1 MDEDN
6 ANEIFKAFNKQN
18 IEYDLSGTATVCYK
32 SKTYSAKIL
41 LHGNVLCVEESGG
54 AVTSACVPLIFLLER
69 VVLKKLEEN
78 SDTAKFTFLLTFTD
92 PAENLEISVESEE
105 LREQW
110 MIKLATCSHQMARAE
125 LDELAY
131 KFYTMSPSASSGGDS
146 DGVIDPKTSAFQN
159 FYLSAPLRIAH
170 NFAIS
175 QQNNLPARR
184 VIVEE
189 CMWET
194 KLSIILP
201 KEIIKL
207 NRKKISE
214 FSGLLESRLKTWPQS
229 SIPGLHEVIRQLR
242 GMSETYEQCFEFVD
256 AYSGPNFRKS
266 VEKTRV
272 AFGLVPTNLHIH
284 SYEINSSDKRDF
296 ITAGSASA
304 IPYRYHNGGILKL
317 YSQLDVPSYNFDY
330 TFWKKRQALLDL
342 KKTIG
347 ELSHKIEK
355 EWKIAKFGSPD
366 KICLQVHAG
375 IKQVYE
381 GLKDVLISLPDVE
394 RCSELLLE
402 EEKRREESGAKMPE
416 TRVYDNIQNQIDRLD
431 AMSVSLNTKIAVIDT
446 LNEAPHEREA
456 CEKNTRQ
463 AISTCLDILLALADT
478 ILESQLFSLVKSLQK
493 PATAHAYFHIL
504 IRTDFV
510 LSQAITIATTAI
522 LNRIQK
528 REKPFTQDFLLVV
541 FSFLS
546 AYGDER
552 GMIEDAVEAWKSLE
566 QRVRFRLVRAPSA
579 VCRTCIPMIQ
589 GTRSSLKV
597 AIPLPHDYFDELP
610 DHIKWTSEFTVTTS
624 YFNLGVNHEATFGQS
639 FGGVSFESIVN
650 QDAADKLNVF
660 ANRNEASPRAREA
673 VMEVVNEV
681 SSEPSRKNLTMFD
694 WAMTAC
700 EQLGGEAVISCK
712 SGKDR
717 TGMASTLEQGRVLRE
732 TCGFNTA
739 QVSEV
744 VSSLRKE
751 GVRRE
756 NCRKNVGKPVYS
768 FSPFQ
773 MHFLPK
779 ALRPPS
785 GTYSQ
790 GVAS

>member
-1 MDEDN
+1 MEEDN
-6 ANEIFKAFNKQN
+6 ATEIFKAFTKQN
-18 IEYDLSGTATVCYK
+18 IEYDLSGTATVSYK
-32 SKTYSAKIL
+32 SKTYSAKVL
-41 LHGNVLCVEESGG
+41 LHGNVLCVEEDISEP
-54 AVTSACVPLIFLLER
+54 AATPSVPLIFLLER
-69 VVLKKLEEN
+69 AVVTKLEEN
-78 SDTAKFTFLLTFTD
+78 LEDSRFPFVLKFSD
-92 PAENLEISVESEE
+92 PGENLEIIVSTEE
-105 LREQW
+105 TREQW
-110 MIKLATCSHQMARAE
+110 MIRLATSSHQMARAE
-125 LDELAY
+125 LDEVAY
-131 KFYTMSPSASSGGDS
+131 KFYTMSPSASSES
-146 DGVIDPKTSAFQN
+146 DGSIDPKTSAFQN
-159 FYLSAPLRIAH
+159 FYQTSPLRITH
-170 NFAIS
+170 NFAIT

-189 CMWET
+189 CMSET
-194 KLSIILP
+194 KLSLIVP
-201 KEIIKL
+201 KELIKL
-207 NRKKISE
+207 NRKKITE
-214 FSGLLESRLKTWPQS
+214 FSALLESRIKVWPPS
-229 SIPGLHEVIRQLR
+229 SVSWLHEVIRQLR
-242 GMSETYEQCFEFVD
+242 EMSETYEQCFEFVD
-256 AYSGPNFRKS
+256 TYSGPNFRKS
-266 VEKTRV
+266 VEKHRV

-284 SYEINSSDKRDF
+284 SYEINSNDKRDF
-296 ITAGSASA
+296 ITAGTASA
-304 IPYRYHNGGILKL
+304 IPYRYHNGGLAKL
-317 YSQLDVPSYNFDY
+317 YTQLDVEPYNFDY
-330 TFWKKRQALLDL
+330 TFWNKRQTVLDL

-381 GLKDVLISLPDVE
+381 GLKDVLSSLPDIE
-394 RCSELLLE
+394 RCSDILLE

-416 TRVYDNIQNQIDRLD
+416 TRVYDNIQNQIDRID
-431 AMSVSLNTKIAVIDT
+431 AMIVSLNTKIAVIDT
-446 LNEAPHEREA
+446 LNEEPHEREA

-463 AISTCLDILLALADT
+463 AVSTCLDILLALADS
-478 ILESQLFSLVKSLQK
+478 ILESQLFSLVRSLQK
-493 PATAHAYFHIL
+493 PSIAHAYFHIM

-528 REKPFTQDFLLVV
+528 KDVPFTDDFLLIIT
-541 FSFLS
+541 SFLS

-552 GMIEDAVEAWKSLE
+552 GMIEDAVEAWKCLE

-579 VCRTCIPMIQ
+579 VCRTCIPMVQ
-589 GTRSSLKV
+589 GTRSCLKV
-597 AIPLPHDYFDELP
+597 SIPLPHEYFDDLP
-610 DHIKWTSEFTVTTS
+610 DNIKWTSEFSVVAA
-624 YFNLGVNHEATFGQS
+624 YFNIGVNHEATLGQS
-639 FGGVSFESIVN
+639 FGGVAVESTIN
-650 QDAADKLNVF
+650 QDAAEKLNMF
-660 ANRNEASPRAREA
+660 ANRNEASQRAREA

-681 SSEPSRKNLTMFD
+681 SREPSRKNLAIFD
-694 WAMTAC
+694 WAMMAC

-732 TCGFNTA
+732 TCGFNTV
-739 QVSEV
+739 QISEV
-744 VSSLRKE
+744 INSLRKD

-779 ALRPPS
+779 SIRPPS
-785 GTYSQ
+785 GTYSK

>member
-6 ANEIFKAFNKQN
+6 ANEIFKAFTKQN
-18 IEYDLSGTATVCYK
+18 IKYDLEETATVCYK
-32 SKTYSAKIL
+32 SKTYSAKVL
-41 LHGNVLCVEESGG
+41 LHGNVLCVSESSGTE
-54 AVTSACVPLIFLLER
+54 AVTACVPLIFLLEQ
-69 VVLKKLEEN
+69 VVIVKAEEN
-78 SDTAKFTFLLTFTD
+78 SEVPPTFSFVVTFSE
-92 PAENLEISVESEE
+92 PAENIQITLESEE
-105 LREQW
+105 KREHW
-110 MIKLATCSHQMARAE
+110 MVKLATCSHQMARAE
-125 LDELAY
+125 LDEVAY
-131 KFYTMSPSASSGGDS
+131 KFYTMSPSASSETDS
-146 DGVIDPKTSAFQN
+146 VIDPKTSSFQN
-159 FYLSAPLRIAH
+159 FYQSAPLRVTH
-170 NFAIS
+170 SFAIT
-175 QQNNLPARR
+175 QQNNLPPRR

-189 CMWET
+189 SMCES
-194 KLSIILP
+194 KLSLIVP

-214 FSGLLESRLKTWPQS
+214 FSGLLESRLKVWPQV
-229 SIPGLHEVIRQLR
+229 SISWLHEVIRQLR
-242 GMSETYEQCFEFVD
+242 EMSETYEQCFEFVD
-256 AYSGPNFRKS
+256 HYSGPSFRKS
-266 VEKTRV
+266 VEKHRV

-284 SYEINSSDKRDF
+284 SYEINSNDRRDF
-296 ITAGSASA
+296 ITAGTASA
-304 IPYRYHNGGILKL
+304 IPHRYH
-317 YSQLDVPSYNFDY
+317 LDVEPYNFDY
-330 TFWKKRQALLDL
+330 TFWNKRQVILEL

-381 GLKDVLISLPDVE
+381 GLKDVLSSLPDIE
-394 RCSELLLE
+394 RCSDILLE
-402 EEKRREESGAKMPE
+402 EEKKREASGRTMPE
-416 TRVYDNIQNQIDRLD
+416 TRVYDNIQNQIDRID
-431 AMSVSLNTKIAVIDT
+431 AMIVSLNTKIAVIDT

-463 AISTCLDILLALADT
+463 AVSTCLDILLVLADS

-493 PATAHAYFHIL
+493 PSVAQSYLHIM

-510 LSQAITIATTAI
+510 LSQAVTIATTAI

-528 REKPFTQDFLLVV
+528 KDVPFTNDFLLIV

-552 GMIEDAVEAWKSLE
+552 GMIEDAVEAWKCLE

-579 VCRTCIPMIQ
+579 VCRTCIPMVQ

-597 AIPLPHDYFDELP
+597 SIPLPHEYFDALP
-610 DHIKWTSEFTVTTS
+610 DNFKWTSEFTVVTS
-624 YFNLGVNHEATFGQS
+624 YFNIGVNHEATLGQS
-639 FGGVSFESIVN
+639 FGGVAVESSVN
-650 QDAADKLNVF
+650 QDAAEKLNMF
-660 ANRNEASPRAREA
+660 ANRNEASQRAREA

-681 SSEPSRKNLTMFD
+681 STEPSRKNLSIFE
-694 WAMTAC
+694 WAMMAS
-700 EQLGGEAVISCK
+700 EQLGAEAVISCK

-732 TCGFNTA
+732 TCGFNTT
-739 QVSEV
+739 QISEIV
-744 VSSLRKE
+744 NSLRKD

-779 ALRPPS
+779 AFRPPS
-785 GTYSQ
+785 GTYSK

>member
-6 ANEIFKAFNKQN
+6 ANEIFKAFTKQN

-32 SKTYSAKIL
+32 SKTYSAKVL
-41 LHGNVLCVEESGG
+41 LHGNVLCVSESGEPE
-54 AVTSACVPLIFLLER
+54 AVSACVPLIFLLER
-69 VVLKKLEEN
+69 VIIKKLEDNPEITRF
-78 SDTAKFTFLLTFTD
+78 SFVLTFSDET
-92 PAENLEISVESEE
+92 ENLEIGVESEE

-125 LDELAY
+125 LDEVAY
-131 KFYTMSPSASSGGDS
+131 KFYTMSPSASFEPDTA
-146 DGVIDPKTSAFQN
+146 IDPKTSSFQS
-159 FYLSAPLRIAH
+159 FYQAAPLRITH
-170 NFAIS
+170 NFAIT
-175 QQNNLPARR
+175 QQNNLPPRR
-184 VIVEE
+184 VTVEE
-189 CMWET
+189 CMSET
-194 KLSIILP
+194 KLSLILP

-214 FSGLLESRLKTWPQS
+214 FSGLLESRLKAWPQS
-229 SIPGLHEVIRQLR
+229 SISWLHEVIRQLR
-242 GMSETYEQCFEFVD
+242 EMSETYEQCFEFVD
-256 AYSGPNFRKS
+256 NYSGPNFRKS
-266 VEKTRV
+266 TEKHRV

-284 SYEINSSDKRDF
+284 SYDINSSDKRDF
-296 ITAGSASA
+296 ITAGTASA
-304 IPYRYHNGGILKL
+304 IPYRYNNGGLARL
-317 YSQLDVPSYNFDY
+317 YTQLDVEPYNFDY
-330 TFWKKRQALLDL
+330 TFWNKRQVLLDL

-366 KICLQVHAG
+366 KICLQIHAG

-381 GLKDVLISLPDVE
+381 GLKDVLSSLPDVE
-394 RCSELLLE
+394 RCSEILLKE
-402 EEKRREESGAKMPE
+402 ERRRDEAGVKMPE
-416 TRVYDNIQNQIDRLD
+416 TRVYDNIQNQIDRID

-446 LNEAPHEREA
+446 LNEEPHEREA

-463 AISTCLDILLALADT
+463 AISTCLDILLTLADS

-493 PATAHAYFHIL
+493 ASVAHAYFHVM

-510 LSQAITIATTAI
+510 LSQAITIAATAI
-522 LNRIQK
+522 LNRLQK
-528 REKPFTQDFLLVV
+528 KDVPYTNDFLLII

-546 AYGDER
+546 AYGDEK
-552 GMIEDAVEAWKSLE
+552 GMIEDAVEAWKTLE

-579 VCRTCIPMIQ
+579 VCRTCIPMVQ
-589 GTRSSLKV
+589 GTRSCLKV
-597 AIPLPHDYFDELP
+597 SIPLPHEYFDSLP
-610 DHIKWTSEFTVTTS
+610 DNIKWTSEFTVVTS
-624 YFNLGVNHEATFGQS
+624 YFNIGVNHEATFGQS
-639 FGGVSFESIVN
+639 FGGVVLESSVN
-650 QDAADKLNVF
+650 QEAVEKLNMF
-660 ANRNEASPRAREA
+660 ANRNDACQRAREA

-681 SSEPSRKNLTMFD
+681 STEPSRKNLSVFD

-717 TGMASTLEQGRVLRE
+717 TGMASTLELGRVLRE
-732 TCGFNTA
+732 TCGFNTT
-739 QVSEV
+739 QISEV
-744 VSSLRKE
+744 VNSLRKD

-779 ALRPPS
+779 SFRPPS
-785 GTYSQ
+785 GTYAK

>member
-6 ANEIFKAFNKQN
+6 ANEIFKAFTKQN
-18 IEYDLSGTATVCYK
+18 IEYDLSGSATVCYK
-32 SKTYSAKIL
+32 SKTYSAKVL
-41 LHGNVLCVEESGG
+41 LHGNVLCVSESSGTEEV
-54 AVTSACVPLIFLLER
+54 AACEPLIFILER
-69 VVLKKLEEN
+69 VVIKKLEEKPGA
-78 SDTAKFTFLLTFTD
+78 SSKYSFVLTFSDET
-92 PAENLEISVESEE
+92 ENLEFGVESEE
-105 LREQW
+105 TREQW

-125 LDELAY
+125 LDEVAY
-131 KFYTMSPSASSGGDS
+131 KFYTMSPSAFSES
-146 DGVIDPKTSAFQN
+146 DGVIDPKTSSFQS
-159 FYLSAPLRIAH
+159 FYQTAPLRIAH
-170 NFAIS
+170 NFAIT

-184 VIVEE
+184 VTVEE
-189 CMWET
+189 CMSET
-194 KLSIILP
+194 KLSLILP

-207 NRKKISE
+207 NRKRISE
-214 FSGLLESRLKTWPQS
+214 FSGLLESRLRVWPQS
-229 SIPGLHEVIRQLR
+229 SVSWLHEVIRQLR
-242 GMSETYEQCFEFVD
+242 EMSETYEQCFEFVD
-256 AYSGPNFRKS
+256 NYSGPHFRKS
-266 VEKTRV
+266 TEKHRV

-284 SYEINSSDKRDF
+284 SYDINSNDKRDF
-296 ITAGSASA
+296 ITAGTASA
-304 IPYRYHNGGILKL
+304 IPYRYNNGGLAKL
-317 YSQLDVPSYNFDY
+317 YTLLDVEPYNFDY
-330 TFWKKRQALLDL
+330 TFWNKRQTLLDL

-381 GLKDVLISLPDVE
+381 GLKDVLSTLPDIE
-394 RCSELLLE
+394 HCSDILLE
-402 EEKRREESGAKMPE
+402 EEKKRLDAGGKMPE
-416 TRVYDNIQNQIDRLD
+416 TRVYDNIQNQIDRID
-431 AMSVSLNTKIAVIDT
+431 AMIVSLNTKIAVIDT
-446 LNEAPHEREA
+446 LNEEPHEREA

-463 AISTCLDILLALADT
+463 AVSTCLDILLALADS
-478 ILESQLFSLVKSLQK
+478 ILESQLFSLVKALQK
-493 PATAHAYFHIL
+493 PSIAHAYFHIM

-510 LSQAITIATTAI
+510 LSQAITIASTAI

-528 REKPFTQDFLLVV
+528 KEIPFTDDFLLVI

-579 VCRTCIPMIQ
+579 VCRTCIPMVQ
-589 GTRSSLKV
+589 GTRSALKV
-597 AIPLPHDYFDELP
+597 AIPLPHEYFDSLP
-610 DHIKWTSEFTVTTS
+610 DHIKWTSEFTVVTA
-624 YFNLGVNHEATFGQS
+624 YFNIGVNHEATFGQS
-639 FGGVSFESIVN
+639 FGGIALESSVN
-650 QDAADKLNVF
+650 QDAAEKLNMF
-660 ANRNEASPRAREA
+660 ANRAEASQRAREA

-681 SSEPSRKNLTMFD
+681 STEPSRKNLNVFD
-694 WAMTAC
+694 WVMTAC

-717 TGMASTLEQGRVLRE
+717 TGMASTLELGRVLRE
-732 TCGFNTA
+732 TCGFNTT
-739 QVSEV
+739 QISEV
-744 VSSLRKE
+744 VNSLRKD

-779 ALRPPS
+779 VFRPPS
-785 GTYSQ
+785 GTYAK

>member
-1 MDEDN
+1 MEEDN
-6 ANEIFKAFNKQN
+6 ATEIFKAFTKQN
-18 IEYDLSGTATVCYK
+18 IEYDLSGTASVLYK
-32 SKTYSAKIL
+32 SKKYSAKVL
-41 LHGNVLCVEESGG
+41 LHGNVLCVEEGVREPTATPS
-54 AVTSACVPLIFLLER
+54 VPLIFLLER
-69 VVLKKLEEN
+69 VVVTKSEQNENDSQFPFFLKFSDPGEN
-78 SDTAKFTFLLTFTD
+78 I
-92 PAENLEISVESEE
+92 EIIVESEE
-105 LREQW
+105 RREQW
-110 MIKLATCSHQMARAE
+110 MIKLATSSHQMARAE
-125 LDELAY
+125 LDEVAY
-131 KFYTMSPSASSGGDS
+131 KFYTMSPSASSET
-146 DGVIDPKTSAFQN
+146 DGNIDPKISAFQS
-159 FYLSAPLRIAH
+159 FYQAAPLRITH
-170 NFAIS
+170 NFAIT

-184 VIVEE
+184 VFVEE
-189 CMWET
+189 CMSET
-194 KLSIILP
+194 KLSLIVP

-214 FSGLLESRLKTWPQS
+214 FSALLESRLKVWPQS
-229 SIPGLHEVIRQLR
+229 SKNGLHEVIRQLR
-242 GMSETYEQCFEFVD
+242 EMSETYEQCFEFVD
-256 AYSGPNFRKS
+256 TYSGPNFRKS
-266 VEKTRV
+266 VEKHRV

-284 SYEINSSDKRDF
+284 SYEINSNDKRDF
-296 ITAGSASA
+296 ITAGTASA
-304 IPYRYHNGGILKL
+304 IPYRYNNGGLTKL
-317 YSQLDVPSYNFDY
+317 YTLLDVEPYNFDY
-330 TFWKKRQALLDL
+330 TFWNKRQTLLDL

-381 GLKDVLISLPDVE
+381 KLKDVLTSLPDVD
-394 RCSELLLE
+394 RCSDILLE
-402 EEKRREESGAKMPE
+402 EEKRREAAGIKMPE
-416 TRVYDNIQNQIDRLD
+416 NRVYDNIQNQIDRID

-446 LNEAPHEREA
+446 LNEGPHEREA

-478 ILESQLFSLVKSLQK
+478 ILESQLFSLVRSLQK
-493 PATAHAYFHIL
+493 PSIAHAYFHVM

-528 REKPFTQDFLLVV
+528 KDVTFTADFILII

-552 GMIEDAVEAWKSLE
+552 GMIEDAIEAWKCLE

-589 GTRSSLKV
+589 GTRSCLKV
-597 AIPLPHDYFDELP
+597 SIPLPHEYFDSLP
-610 DHIKWTSEFTVTTS
+610 DNIRWTSEFTVVTA
-624 YFNLGVNHEATFGQS
+624 YFNIGVNHEATLGQS
-639 FGGVSFESIVN
+639 FGGVVLESSVN
-650 QDAADKLNVF
+650 QDAAEKLNMF
-660 ANRNEASPRAREA
+660 ANRNEVSQRAREA

-681 SSEPSRKNLTMFD
+681 SREPSRKNLAIFD
-694 WAMTAC
+694 WAMLAS

-739 QVSEV
+739 QISEV
-744 VSSLRKE
+744 VNSLRKD

-779 ALRPPS
+779 AIRPPS
-785 GTYSQ
+785 GTYSK